1 MDIKTGIDYLEYED
15 LIKEMPI
22 SNMASELDIALRATV
37 KASKTVLDIYRRGP
51 KKAEKKD
58 DGSPVTEADLASHQI
73 LTRELSQSR
82 HPILSEEQVTTTGMY
97 TSNTIWIVDPLDGT
111 SHFVNKTGEFTI
123 MVSLVKNGTPT
134 LGVILWPLGD
144 TVFIAQKG
152 KGAFR
157 YSKGGWSSI
166 TVTKTATLS
175 ECRMVGSKHHLTE
188 KEISFVKKLDVSNFV
203 SIGSSLKV
211 GLISSGE
218 AEAYVTTTDKMKVWD
233 TAASH
238 CIITEAGG
246 KMTDVF
252 GNKLVY
258 DGDICHHYG
267 ILATNGTVHEQIVK
281 KFTATTLSD

>member
-1 MDIKTGIDYLEYED
+1 MDIKTGIDHLEYEN

-22 SNMASELDIALRATV
+22 SNVAPELGIALRSTL
-37 KASKTVLDIYRRGP
+37 KASKAVLDIYRSGS
-51 KKAEKKD
+51 KKAGKKE

-82 HPILSEEQVTTTGMY
+82 YPILSEEQAMTTGMCK
-97 TSNTIWIVDPLDGT
+97 SDTIWIVDPLDGT

-123 MVSLVKNGTPT
+123 MVSLVKKGTPI
-134 LGVILWPLGD
+134 LGVISWPLGD

-157 YSKGGWSSI
+157 YKGDWNSI
-166 TVTKTATLS
+166 TVTKTAALS
-175 ECRMVGSKHHLTE
+175 ECRMIGSKHHLTE
-188 KEISFVKKLDVSNFV
+188 KEISFVKRLGVSDFASV
-203 SIGSSLKV
+203 GSSLKV
-211 GLISSGE
+211 GLISSGK
-218 AEAYVTTTDKMKVWD
+218 AEAYITATDKMKVWD

-258 DGDICHHYG
+258 DGDICHRYG
-267 ILATNGTVHEQIVK
+267 ILATNGAVHEQIVK